1 MKIPGPQAVGSLFKG
16 FVLPLLP
23 PASSSSLPEP
33 LCTQAAVMGIPHIH
47 ICPILHGSL
56 EKQYWRHTPGRGC
69 CWPGDSSLRGAA
81 AVLPRAVGGGDA
93 ANTGQSCRQVEP
105 EQLFVLSS
113 PQI

>member
-23 PASSSSLPEP
+23 PPASSLPEP
-33 LCTQAAVMGIPHIH
+33 LCTQVAVIVIPHIH

-69 CWPGDSSLRGAA
+69 CWPGDSALRGAA

-105 EQLFVLSS
+105 GQLFVLSS
-113 PQI
+113 LQI

>member
-16 FVLPLLP
+16 FVLLLLP

-47 ICPILHGSL
+47 ICPILHGWL
-56 EKQYWRHTPGRGC
+56 DKQYWRHTPGRGC

>member
-23 PASSSSLPEP
+23 PASSLPEP
-33 LCTQAAVMGIPHIH
+33 LCTEAAVMGIPHIH
-47 ICPILHGSL
+47 ICPILHGWL